1 MEAFS
6 EERKEAQLEAK
17 EAYRKQAQLET
28 RLEGVLTEARLA
40 RTQSEKEIRVLED
53 SLNLKQMALF
63 KVGITMQALE
73 KTIEK
78 QT

>member
-1 MEAFS
+1 M
-6 EERKEAQLEAK
+6 EAK

-28 RLEGVLTEARLA
+28 KLEGVLTEARLA
-40 RTQSEKEIRVLED
+40 RTQSEKAVSGLED
-53 SLNLKQMALF
+53 GLNLKQMALF
-63 KVGITMQALE
+63 KVGITVQALE